1 MCWQFQRRRR
11 LEMLTR
17 LHTQYRATCIMRKE
31 RERCSNLDQ
40 ELVATQLLCKKKKA
54 RVGLA
59 EDVLH
64 RGKSRQFQ
72 HQETCVAPEN
82 TGSFN
87 TKEMCCTRW
96 NWQLQHQEMCCAR
109 WNWQLQHQ
117 EDVLHQRILA
127 ASTPKKCVAPD

>member
-31 RERCSNLDQ
+31 RERCSDLGQ

-64 RGKSRQFQ
+64 RGKGRQFQ
-72 HQETCVAPEN
+72 HQKTCCTREQLAASTPRNVLHQRILQLQHQEI
-82 TGSFN
+82 
-87 TKEMCCTRW
+87 CCTRW
-96 NWQLQHQEMCCAR
+96 NWQLQHQAIC
-109 WNWQLQHQ
+109 
-117 EDVLHQRILA
+117 
-127 ASTPKKCVAPD
+127 

>member
-64 RGKSRQFQ
+64 RGKSRQLQ
-72 HQETCVAPEN
+72 HQRA
-82 TGSFN
+82 
-87 TKEMCCTRW
+87 CCTREY
-96 NWQLQHQEMCCAR
+96 WQLQHQEMCCTR
-109 WNWQLQHQ
+109 EYWQLQHQ
-117 EDVLHQRILA
+117 EMCCTRW
-127 ASTPKKCVAPD
+127 